1 MTHVFFDL
9 DGVIFKFNFGASEE
23 EIHTPGYFENLE
35 EDQLVVNAIKNL
47 LYGEIAKIDNVKLHI
62 LSAAFNSTAVEEKKR
77 AVKRI
82 GLGDID
88 QIYLPYGTDKSKYV
102 SHLGGKFILVDDF
115 TKNLIAWGNAGE
127 NFIPVKYLNGGND
140 THQTFK
146 GVRVGLCDQDTFEK
160 ELLALIQ
167 VEGAAHE

>member
-1 MTHVFFDL
+1 MIHVFFDL
-9 DGVIFKFNFGASEE
+9 DGVIFKFNFGASDE

-35 EDQLVVNAIKNL
+35 EDQLVVNAIKKL
-47 LYGEIAKIDNVKLHI
+47 LGEIATGDVKLHI
-62 LSAAFNSTAVEEKKR
+62 LSAAFNPTAVEEKKR

-146 GVRVGLCDQDTFEK
+146 GVRIGLCDQKTFEK

-167 VEGAAHE
+167 VEGGVHE

>member
-1 MTHVFFDL
+1 M
-9 DGVIFKFNFGASEE
+9 
-23 EIHTPGYFENLE
+23 
-35 EDQLVVNAIKNL
+35 
-47 LYGEIAKIDNVKLHI
+47 
-62 LSAAFNSTAVEEKKR
+62 
-77 AVKRI
+77 KRI
-82 GLGDID
+82 GLGSID

-140 THQTFK
+140 THQSFK

-167 VEGAAHE
+167 VEGAAHG

>member
-9 DGVIFKFNFGASEE
+9 DGVVFKFNFGASEE
-23 EIHTPGYFENLE
+23 EIHSPGYFESLE
-35 EDQLVVNAIKNL
+35 EDRLVVNAIKKL
-47 LYGEIAKIDNVKLHI
+47 LDVVNIGDVKLHI

-77 AVKRI
+77 AVERI
-82 GLGDID
+82 GLGSMD

-115 TKNLIAWGNAGE
+115 TKNLIEWGNAGE

-146 GVRVGLCDQDTFEK
+146 GVRVGLCDQKTFEK
-160 ELLALIQ
+160 ELLALIR

>member
-23 EIHTPGYFENLE
+23 ELHTPGYFEKLE
-35 EDQLVVNAIKNL
+35 EDQLVVNAIKKL
-47 LYGEIAKIDNVKLHI
+47 LGEIATGDVKLHI
-62 LSAAFNSTAVEEKKR
+62 LSAAFNPTAVEEKKR
-77 AVKRI
+77 AVERI
-82 GLGDID
+82 GLGSID

-140 THQTFK
+140 THQSFK
-146 GVRVGLCDQDTFEK
+146 GVRIGLCDQETLEK

-167 VEGAAHE
+167 VA

>member
-9 DGVIFKFNFGASEE
+9 DGVVFKFNFDASEE
-23 EIHTPGYFENLE
+23 ELHTPGYFENLE
-35 EDQLVVNAIKNL
+35 EDQLVVNAIKKL
-47 LYGEIAKIDNVKLHI
+47 LGEIATGDVKLHI
-62 LSAAFNSTAVEEKKR
+62 LSAAFNATAVEEKKR
-77 AVKRI
+77 AVERI
-82 GLGDID
+82 GLGEID

-146 GVRVGLCDQDTFEK
+146 GVRIGLCDQETLEK

-167 VEGAAHE
+167 VEGGIHE

>member
-1 MTHVFFDL
+1 MIHIFFDL
-9 DGVIFKFNFGASEE
+9 DGVVFKFNFGASEE
-23 EIHTPGYFENLE
+23 ELHTPGYFENLE
-35 EDQLVVNAIKNL
+35 EDQLVVNAIKKL
-47 LYGEIAKIDNVKLHI
+47 LGEIAIGDVKLHI
-62 LSAAFNSTAVEEKKR
+62 LSAAFNATAVEEKKR

-115 TKNLIAWGNAGE
+115 TKNLVAWGNAGE

-146 GVRVGLCDQDTFEK
+146 GVRIGLCDQETLEK

-167 VEGAAHE
+167 VEGGIHE

>member
-9 DGVIFKFNFGASEE
+9 DGVVFKFNFDASEE
-23 EIHTPGYFENLE
+23 ELHTPGYFENLE
-35 EDQLVVNAIKNL
+35 EDQLVVNAIKKL
-47 LYGEIAKIDNVKLHI
+47 LGEIATGDVKLHI
-62 LSAAFNSTAVEEKKR
+62 LSAAFNATAAEEKKR

-146 GVRVGLCDQDTFEK
+146 GVRIGLCDQKTLEK

-167 VEGAAHE
+167 VEGGVHE

>member
-1 MTHVFFDL
+1 MIHVFFDL

-23 EIHTPGYFENLE
+23 EIHATGYFESLE

-47 LYGEIAKIDNVKLHI
+47 FYGDVAKIDNVKFHI
-62 LSAAFNSTAVEEKKR
+62 LSAAFNPTAVEEKKR

-82 GLGDID
+82 GLGSID

-140 THQTFK
+140 THQSFK

-167 VEGAAHE
+167 VEGAAHG

>member
-1 MTHVFFDL
+1 MIHVFFDL

-23 EIHTPGYFENLE
+23 ELHTPGYFEKLE

-47 LYGEIAKIDNVKLHI
+47 GDVAKVGVKFHI

-77 AVKRI
+77 AVERI
-82 GLGDID
+82 GLGEID

-140 THQTFK
+140 THQSFK
-146 GVRVGLCDQDTFEK
+146 GIRIGLCDQKTLEK

-167 VEGAAHE
+167 VEGGVHE

>member
-9 DGVIFKFNFGASEE
+9 DGVIFKFHFGASEE

-35 EDQLVVNAIKNL
+35 EDKLVINAIKNL
-47 LYGEIAKIDNVKLHI
+47 LYGEATKDAVKFHI
-62 LSAAFNSTAVEEKKR
+62 LSAAFNPTAVEEKKR
-77 AVKRI
+77 AVERI
-82 GLGDID
+82 GLGVID
-88 QIYLPYGTDKSKYV
+88 QIYLSYGTDKSKYV
-102 SHLGGKFILVDDF
+102 CHLGGKCILVDDF

-146 GVRVGLCDQDTFEK
+146 GVRIGLCDQKTLEK

-167 VEGAAHE
+167 VEGGIHE